1 MTTETRPR
9 ASRSEAITPR
19 SSRRSTSSKI
29 GSGSQ
34 LVTST
39 GALLALLYTEPE
51 DVRIQALAT
60 RLKVTQRTVMHLTAA
75 VVEAGWATV
84 ERKGRENRY
93 MLTFVGAA
101 LAYSCAAILRQEGA
115 TL

>member
-9 ASRSEAITPR
+9 A
-19 SSRRSTSSKI
+19 SKI

-84 ERKGRENRY
+84 EVVGRQNRY
-93 MLTFVGAA
+93 VLTPEGYYLAGACREV
-101 LAYSCAAILRQEGA
+101 LLQEGVE
-115 TL
+115 L

>member
-9 ASRSEAITPR
+9 A
-19 SSRRSTSSKI
+19 SKI

-51 DVRIQALAT
+51 DVRIQALAA
-60 RLKVTQRTVMHLTAA
+60 RLKVTQRTVMHLTSA

-84 ERKGRENRY
+84 EVVGRQNRY
-93 MLTFVGAA
+93 VLTPEGYYLAA
-101 LAYSCAAILRQEGA
+101 LCRQVLLQEGV